1 MGALYDSVVVPAL
14 DADTKPVVRFTVAF
28 EVLLLVQ
35 VPPVVA
41 FENSVVV
48 PVQTD
53 ELPTLGD
60 RAAFTVIVLVLA
72 QPLLL
77 V

>member
-1 MGALYDSVVVPAL
+1 MVVPAL

-28 EVLLLVQ
+28 ETLLLVQ
-35 VPPVVA
+35 VPPVA
-41 FENSVVV
+41 ALENNVVV
-48 PVQTD
+48 PVHIV

-60 RAAFTVIVLVLA
+60 KAGFTVSVLVLA
-72 QPLLL
+72 QPLLR

>member
-1 MGALYDSVVVPAL
+1 MVVPAL

-28 EVLLLVQ
+28 EILLLVQ
-35 VPPVVA
+35 VPPVTA

-48 PVQTD
+48 PVHIE

-60 RAAFTVIVLVLA
+60 NAALIVIVLVLA
-72 QPLLL
+72 QPLLR

>member
-1 MGALYDSVVVPAL
+1 VVVPAL

-28 EVLLLVQ
+28 EILLLVH
-35 VPPVVA
+35 VPPVNA
-41 FENSVVV
+41 FEKSVVV
-48 PVQTD
+48 PVHID

-60 RAAFTVIVLVLA
+60 KAALTVIVLVLA
-72 QPLLL
+72 QPPAL

>member
-1 MGALYDSVVVPAL
+1 MPAL
-14 DADTKPVVRFTVAF
+14 VADNKPVVRFIVAF
-28 EVLLLVQ
+28 VVLLLVQ

-48 PVQTD
+48 PVHIE

-60 RAAFTVIVLVLA
+60 RAALTVIVLVLA
-72 QPLLL
+72 QP
-77 V
+77 